1 MRPSKALT
9 MNAESLAKVDEKLRK
24 YAEEQA
30 SENLDGSPSDTI
42 KDVPPKDKKLPQ
54 GKQEE
59 GDQEWIHPIL
69 TVA

>member
-1 MRPSKALT
+1 
-9 MNAESLAKVDEKLRK
+9 MNAAFLAKVDENLRN

-59 GDQEWIHPIL
+59 GAQE
-69 TVA
+69 